1 MLSMWRA
8 LVVPLLSLSFAGQAG
23 TIGVSNDNQLEKQ
36 EIHPSVGDTYDN
48 EIANSIAQEVLKKTT
63 KQGWLLNSSV
73 TDCYNQ
79 ARQPTKEINI
89 LYCIALDILSYK
101 LNHGFTIKYAEI
113 QSVIE
118 RADATL
124 SALGRRNETAFAVT
138 HAMRISNRV
147 RDKLESQ
154 PEPPAATP
162 PEAAVPPS
170 PPSATASAPPAGNA
184 PPPSP
189 TTTASNPPEAL
200 APPETPAPWATAPAS
215 PAVNAPPRSPT
226 TTVPAPPAVNAPPP
240 SPTATASIPPKA
252 PAPPKA
258 PPPSATA
265 SAPPAANAP
274 PQSPRVTASNVLKAT
289 APPKAPPPSATALA
303 PRAAKAPPSP
313 TTTVSNPPAAAS
325 ASKAVR
331 VSSAHHAAARYREQK
346 SPHPYTVGSARVAGW
361 REARPQNR
369 TPLTARRHPDRC
381 PFWYA
386 CGSTPPD
393 LTPMFLTNSNAF
405 GIQGSAGATS
415 RGSGGPGGGGAGGVG
430 SAGST
435 SSAGGAAGSSSG
447 ATGGAASTG
456 SMGSMGH

>member
-1 MLSMWRA
+1 MRTFGLCRRFLGVAASLTRCCPSVPTSVVEGSMLSMWRA

-48 EIANSIAQEVLKKTT
+48 EIANSIAQEVLKETT
-63 KQGWLLNSSV
+63 KQGWLLHSSV

-79 ARQPTKEINI
+79 ARQTTKEINI

-138 HAMRISNRV
+138 HAIRITNRV

-170 PPSATASAPPAGNA
+170 PPSATASAPPAANA

-189 TTTASNPPEAL
+189 TTTASN
-200 APPETPAPWATAPAS
+200 
-215 PAVNAPPRSPT
+215 
-226 TTVPAPPAVNAPPP
+226 
-240 SPTATASIPPKA
+240 PPKA

-369 TPLTARRHPDRC
+369 TPLTAGMQIAAPS
-381 PFWYA
+381 
-386 CGSTPPD
+386 GTPAVPR
-393 LTPMFLTNSNAF
+393 LQT
-405 GIQGSAGATS
+405 
-415 RGSGGPGGGGAGGVG
+415 
-430 SAGST
+430 
-435 SSAGGAAGSSSG
+435 
-447 ATGGAASTG
+447 
-456 SMGSMGH
+456 